1 MIGTSK
7 IELCSGNI
15 IFEAGDTLTSVSFE
29 KRFSSIPIVICTVV
43 GSNKSVFAENVT
55 VDGFDVIITDA
66 GNDVNELGQRGFY
79 SIQFQAINV
88 IR

>member
-7 IELCSGNI
+7 IELCSGDI
-15 IFEAGDTLTSVSFE
+15 IHNPGDTLTSVSFE

-66 GNDVNELGQRGFY
+66 GNDVNELGQRRFY